1 MNNIEEK
8 ISALYDGELSEAE
21 VEEVLLLIDGDPK
34 LQKKIVKIFAYNGCY
49 EFRNEQCSI
58 NIV

>member
-21 VEEVLLLIDGDPK
+21 LEEILLLIDDDPK
-34 LQKKIVKIFAYNGCY
+34 LQKNCQDI
-49 EFRNEQCSI
+49 RL
-58 NIV
+58 

>member
-21 VEEVLLLIDGDPK
+21 VKEVLLLIDGDPK
-34 LQKKIVKIFAYNGCY
+34 LQKKLSRY
-49 EFRNEQCSI
+49 SI
-58 NIV
+58 GQR